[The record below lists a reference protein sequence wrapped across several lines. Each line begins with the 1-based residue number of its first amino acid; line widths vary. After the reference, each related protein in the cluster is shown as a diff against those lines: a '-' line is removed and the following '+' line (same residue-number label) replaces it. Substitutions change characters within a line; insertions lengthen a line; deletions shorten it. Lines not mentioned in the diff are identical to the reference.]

1 MTTPPPDPQQL
12 KVAIGAFT
20 SDAQLWD
27 NSAGTLDAA
36 QKGAAGLT
44 IDSLAFGPTAWFGV
58 ADKYQQVQQ
67 MVAARCGEGAT
78 EFRAIAANLITSRD
92 AYQRAEDSNVHAIN
106 KTS

>member
-1 MTTPPPDPQQL
+1 MTTPPDPQQL
-12 KVAIGAFT
+12 KAAIGAFT

-27 NSAGTLDAA
+27 NAAGMLDAA
-36 QKGAAGLT
+36 QKNAAGLT
-44 IDSLAFGPTAWFGV
+44 IDPLAFGPTAFLGL
-58 ADKYQQVQQ
+58 ADKYHQVQQ

-92 AYQRAEDSNVHAIN
+92 AYQHAEESNVHAVK